1 MHIYWSTSNFSQ
13 VLSQVLREMATKSQ
27 GSQGLNYK
35 FFKQR
40 LEQEKF
46 SKDQLAPLRL
56 RLQLLE
62 SFMDVSP
69 KSSKSSDIWEFKPGT
84 LTIVDLSCPFVDE
97 NDACALF
104 NICLSLFLENRAT
117 GGRLVALDEAHKV
130 GSMPSRK
137 RMIGCPLN

>member
-1 MHIYWSTSNFSQ
+1 
-13 VLSQVLREMATKSQ
+13 MATKSQ
-27 GSQGLNYK
+27 GSPGLNYK
-35 FFKQR
+35 LFKQR
-40 LEQEKF
+40 LEEEKF
-46 SKDQLAPLRL
+46 TKDQLAPLRM

-62 SFMDVSP
+62 SFLDVSQ

-130 GSMPSRK
+130 GSQEFR
-137 RMIGCPLN
+137 RRTIYCLLN